1 VLKDLE
7 LPSVSAYTAEE
18 EEVVVVVVVVEVEN
32 NEPVMKHWQ
41 FSLETDQR
49 WIFLDALAKKVEMV
63 MVIVMNKVEMKVVE

>member
-1 VLKDLE
+1 MLKDLE

-18 EEVVVVVVVVEVEN
+18 EEEVVVVAEVEN
-32 NEPVMKHWQ
+32 NEPVMKHRQ